1 MFEAIS
7 AENLGALAQ
16 VMKVVFYA
24 FGVVVVG
31 HGIWKLTE
39 ASSPGKQEGT
49 LGLRSIFIGGALMSI
64 GPIIATISNSM
75 GITLSQP
82 YLQTVSDFGMIEPYV
97 SSSSGEAAAKY
108 TAIVNS
114 FVNMCVLFG
123 YWSVGKGMLMLKKT
137 SDGAA
142 QHLDEGVLSGITH
155 IIFGCMLVNIR
166 ILLPAVLVDFF
177 GFDETAVQ
185 RIIGSGLF

>member
-64 GPIIATISNSM
+64 G
-75 GITLSQP
+75 
-82 YLQTVSDFGMIEPYV
+82 
-97 SSSSGEAAAKY
+97 
-108 TAIVNS
+108 
-114 FVNMCVLFG
+114 
-123 YWSVGKGMLMLKKT
+123 
-137 SDGAA
+137 
-142 QHLDEGVLSGITH
+142 
-155 IIFGCMLVNIR
+155 
-166 ILLPAVLVDFF
+166 LLLR
-177 GFDETAVQ
+177 Q
-185 RIIGSGLF
+185 